1 MRSGKCNFCV
11 VDDSCLDMQNFNDDV
26 FNLGHIAKSHAF
38 YNALSF
44 DTATKHELIYTILH
58 RLADVG
64 PVYMI
69 SGTRDTLAQ
78 SYFKRGKIT
87 LIL

>member
-26 FNLGHIAKSHAF
+26 FN
-38 YNALSF
+38 F

-87 LIL
+87 FIL